1 MLYKD
6 DDGIWKDFE
15 GNIYNDDT
23 EFTSSSAP
31 FNDLVGQVLQWQ
43 RLDKKS
49 SYDGV
54 IATADD
60 WLDTMLFIQNMPNKK
75 AGK

>member
-6 DDGIWKDFE
+6 EYGDWKESNEIRYGD
-15 GNIYNDDT
+15 DDT
-23 EFTSSSAP
+23 EFTNSTTP

-43 RLDKKS
+43 RLNGKS

-54 IATADD
+54 IATTDD
-60 WLDTMLFIQNMPNKK
+60 WLDTMLFIQNLHG
-75 AGK
+75 GK